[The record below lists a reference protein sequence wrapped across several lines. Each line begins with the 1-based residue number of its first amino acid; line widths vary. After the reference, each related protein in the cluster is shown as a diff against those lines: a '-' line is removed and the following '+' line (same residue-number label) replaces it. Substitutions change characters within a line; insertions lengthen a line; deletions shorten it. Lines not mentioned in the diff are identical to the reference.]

1 MRLALS
7 FVAALLVALALFALM
22 LVLVMPPRD
31 DADPVEELARVS
43 FVRSVSDT
51 QSDSRERQQREAPDR
66 PQPPDQPPVQPTPPQ
81 PQVSAAMDLN
91 ISVPNV
97 PTQIQVSSAPSLT
110 GLTAA
115 QVEAAPQPAAPPPDS
130 SPSVSEEVTPLTDV
144 PPNYPQR
151 ALASGIEGEAGWKTC
166 ACLTPNHPGCLI
178 VKPGGQPAAGA
189 LRHVGRM
196 ARRWRVRPPKHSIS
210 VWMEVA
216 DACSRHATHAT
227 HALGRSSTGAIDRSG
242 CFCGAE

>member
-97 PTQIQVSSAPSLT
+97 PTQIQVSSAPSLA

-115 QVEAAPQPAAPPPDS
+115 QVEAAAQPAAPPPDS

-151 ALASGIEGEAGWKTC
+151 ALASGIEGEVTLAFTITAEGRVENLRVSDAK
-166 ACLTPNHPGCLI
+166 PPG
-178 VKPGGQPAAGA
+178 VFD
-189 LRHVGRM
+189 RE
-196 ARRWRVRPPKHSIS
+196 ARRAASRWRFAPRR
-210 VWMEVA
+210 ENGQAVA
-216 DACSRHATHAT
+216 REATKT
-227 HALGRSSTGAIDRSG
+227 LYFRLDGGR
-242 CFCGAE
+242 